1 MQRVVILGCSGAGKS
16 TFARALGARL
26 GVPVVHLDA
35 LFWEPG
41 WKEPENEAFR
51 ARVTAAIAGDA
62 WVSDGNYVS
71 RTFDLRLPRA
81 DTVIFLDQPRWLCVF
96 RILWRWLTSF
106 GRTRPDL
113 AEGCEETFDWTFFLW
128 VWNFE
133 RKSQP
138 RILAVAGGYPTP
150 ITRLLGDAEM
160 ARFLAALP
168 AGGAKSGASA
178 SN

>member
-1 MQRVVILGCSGAGKS
+1 MHRVVILGCSGAGKS

-51 ARVTAAIAGDA
+51 ARVAAALAGDA

-96 RILWRWLTSF
+96 RILWRWLTSS
-106 GRTRPDL
+106 GRVRPDL
-113 AEGCEETFDWTFFLW
+113 AEGCLEKFDWPFFLW
-128 VWNFE
+128 TWNFQ

-138 RILAVAGGYPTP
+138 RILAVAESYPTP
-150 ITRLLGDAEM
+150 VTRLRGDADM
-160 ARFLAALP
+160 ARFLAAQAP
-168 AGGAKSGASA
+168 PHGANRASQR
-178 SN
+178 N